1 MYTAQAYEE
10 VMQLGI
16 ISYHIDKAR
25 GRKVFVFNKKNIS
38 VILFCINRCHILN
51 GWIVSG
57 QFKITRKKSVEG
69 KSLDDWSANERE
81 GEQFLNSFNLSE

>member
-38 VILFCINRCHILN
+38 VILFCINRCRVN
-51 GWIVSG
+51 SQW

>member
-10 VMQLGI
+10 GMQLEI

-25 GRKVFVFNKKNIS
+25 GRKVFVFNKKKYLGYI
-38 VILFCINRCHILN
+38 ILHQSLPYSQWVNSQ
-51 GWIVSG
+51 W

>member
-10 VMQLGI
+10 VMQLEI

-51 GWIVSG
+51 GWIV
-57 QFKITRKKSVEG
+57 TRKKSVEG

>member
-10 VMQLGI
+10 VMQLEI

-38 VILFCINRCHILN
+38 VLLFCINRCHILN
-51 GWIVSG
+51 GWIVS
-57 QFKITRKKSVEG
+57 TRKKSVEG
-69 KSLDDWSANERE
+69 KSLDDWSANERK

>member
-10 VMQLGI
+10 VMQLEI

-25 GRKVFVFNKKNIS
+25 GRKVFVYNKKKYLGYI
-38 VILFCINRCHILN
+38 ILHQSLPYYSQ
-51 GWIVSG
+51 W